1 MAADSI
7 SLVLQCWAC
16 IEGPRRSAFV
26 CKLEENHTS
35 LNDMLG
41 RLKNLVNDVKNKV
54 EAAEVIRRMTRTE
67 QVDGW
72 LRRVEQKQGE
82 AEDVLHQCSQRIAND
97 CHCLGR
103 YFPKNYFASYKL
115 GRRVAQLLTEV
126 DNLIKEGSSF
136 FLSEV
141 AYYRQIALSGE
152 ELPLPATIKGID
164 LMFDKMCKCIREDE
178 AAGIIGLYGTGGV
191 GKTTL
196 LKKINNHFLLKTADN
211 SDFDAVIWIVVSR
224 ELSTTQIRKKIGDQ
238 LGITRKDDTDQVAE
252 ATDIFRLLSRQKNK
266 KFLLLLDDVWERVD
280 LEEIGIPHPS
290 TVTESNNK
298 SKVIFT
304 TRSEKVCGEMEAK
317 KIFKVEC
324 LQDDEAWNL
333 FEEKV
338 GEDTLNCDPDIRQ
351 LARDVVK
358 ECGGL
363 PLALITIGRAM
374 ASKRTRHEWEHAI
387 TVLQKS
393 PAKFSGMEEKVF
405 SILKYSYDAL
415 ADDKVKSCFLYCSLF
430 PEDYDIEIEGLIKYW
445 IGEGFIKGNEEMRE
459 AMNEGYDIIET
470 LKRACLLEPG
480 WIDYFYRKKYVKMH
494 DVIRDMALWI
504 VNDFGRNDK
513 KQHLVVRYE
522 ELMDKLIFKRQGANR
537 IFMLPPRPPY
547 NNSERDAEQQQIQD
561 EVVVPPDEDYPNL
574 IPIATF
580 LATYGLGKEF
590 PTSLF
595 RSTKSLRVLGLSG
608 FSFGK
613 VKFPTEIVELAELE
627 YLNLSRTNIKELPY
641 ELGKLRKLRYLNLYE
656 TRDLHV
662 VSVEGIQK
670 LLDLEYLNLFHS
682 NFRDWEMDGRS
693 RLMELFEALKHL
705 TDFGVTISSDTCLQS
720 WSNSYKLQKYTTGLC
735 LENYKANSFR
745 ITTTTLEDMFLEKL
759 EFYKCEKLRDISW
772 RMETKKW
779 SALRPE
785 RLLLH
790 IVHLPKLEIIELPH
804 MCLQNIQYIYINNC
818 MVLEELTWLRHT
830 HKLEELRLLNLPR
843 LKRIINVEE
852 MLIPFS
858 NLKSIWLYHL
868 PALEDIYPG
877 ALPLPCLKEIR
888 LKECPKLKKL
898 PFDSNTAKNDTLM
911 RIEGSKEWWEALE
924 WDDETIKS
932 NFQKYFTEI
941 NSEK

>member
-1 MAADSI
+1 MNDPC
-7 SLVLQCWAC
+7 SLCNLVFQCWAC
-16 IEGPRRSAFV
+16 IGGPDRSTYV
-26 CKLEENHTS
+26 CNLEQNRTS
-35 LNDMLG
+35 LSD
-41 RLKNLVNDVKNKV
+41 RLEKLKALRNDVERKV
-54 EAAEVIRRMTRTE
+54 DKAERSGMTRTD
-67 QVDGW
+67 QVDHW
-72 LRRVEQKQGE
+72 LQRVQEKEGE
-82 AEDVLHQCSQRIAND
+82 AQKILDQCSQRIAKD
-97 CHCLGR
+97 CHCLGD
-103 YFPKNYFASYKL
+103 YCPKNCCTSYKL
-115 GRRVAQLLTEV
+115 GKQVALLLPNVGE
-126 DNLIKEGSSF
+126 LINEGNDFKS
-136 FLSEV
+136 SEV
-141 AYYRQIALSGE
+141 AYRRMTQPGE
-152 ELPLPATIKGID
+152 EVPLPATIKGMD
-164 LMFDKMCKCIREDE
+164 LMLEKVRSCIRENQ
-178 AAGIIGLYGTGGV
+178 AAGTIGLYGTGGV

-196 LKKINNHFLLKTADN
+196 LKKINNEFLVKTADN
-211 SDFDAVIWIVVSR
+211 SDFDAVIWAVVSK
-224 ELSTTQIRKKIGDQ
+224 ELNTAQIRKQIGDQ
-238 LGITRKDDTDQVAE
+238 LGITRKEDANQVAE
-252 ATDIFRLLSRQKNK
+252 ATDIFRLLNRQK

-324 LQDDEAWNL
+324 LRDDEAWNL

-351 LARDVVK
+351 L
-358 ECGGL
+358 
-363 PLALITIGRAM
+363 
-374 ASKRTRHEWEHAI
+374 HAI

-405 SILKYSYDAL
+405 SRLKYSYDAL

-480 WIDYFYRKKYVKMH
+480 GNDNYIDIRKYVKMH

-504 VNDFGRNDK
+504 VNDYGRNDK

-580 LATYGLGKEF
+580 LVAFGPREEF

-595 RSTKSLRVLGLSG
+595 RSTKSLRVLDLSG
-608 FSFGK
+608 VSFGK
-613 VKFPTEIVELAELE
+613 VEFPTEIVELAELE
-627 YLNLSRTNIKELPY
+627 YLNLSFTNIKELPY
-641 ELGKLRKLRYLNLYE
+641 ELGNLRKLRYLNLYR

-662 VSVEGIQK
+662 VSVEGILK
-670 LLDLEYLNLFHS
+670 LLDLQYLNLFHS
-682 NFRDWEMDGRS
+682 KFRDWEMEGRS
-693 RLMELFEALKHL
+693 RLMEVFEALKHL

-911 RIEGSKEWWEALE
+911 RIEGSKEWWE
-924 WDDETIKS
+924 
-932 NFQKYFTEI
+932 
-941 NSEK
+941 

>member
-351 LARDVVK
+351 LARDV
-358 ECGGL
+358 
-363 PLALITIGRAM
+363 
-374 ASKRTRHEWEHAI
+374 S
-387 TVLQKS
+387 
-393 PAKFSGMEEKVF
+393 
-405 SILKYSYDAL
+405 
-415 ADDKVKSCFLYCSLF
+415 
-430 PEDYDIEIEGLIKYW
+430 
-445 IGEGFIKGNEEMRE
+445 
-459 AMNEGYDIIET
+459 
-470 LKRACLLEPG
+470 
-480 WIDYFYRKKYVKMH
+480 
-494 DVIRDMALWI
+494 
-504 VNDFGRNDK
+504 
-513 KQHLVVRYE
+513 
-522 ELMDKLIFKRQGANR
+522 
-537 IFMLPPRPPY
+537 
-547 NNSERDAEQQQIQD
+547 DAEQQQIKD

-745 ITTTTLEDMFLEKL
+745 ITTTTLEDMFLE
-759 EFYKCEKLRDISW
+759 
-772 RMETKKW
+772 
-779 SALRPE
+779 
-785 RLLLH
+785 
-790 IVHLPKLEIIELPH
+790 
-804 MCLQNIQYIYINNC
+804 
-818 MVLEELTWLRHT
+818 
-830 HKLEELRLLNLPR
+830 
-843 LKRIINVEE
+843 
-852 MLIPFS
+852 
-858 NLKSIWLYHL
+858 
-868 PALEDIYPG
+868 
-877 ALPLPCLKEIR
+877 
-888 LKECPKLKKL
+888 
-898 PFDSNTAKNDTLM
+898 
-911 RIEGSKEWWEALE
+911 
-924 WDDETIKS
+924 
-932 NFQKYFTEI
+932 
-941 NSEK
+941 